1 MALTIW
7 GYADGCDRV
16 SVCIGAG
23 YDPRRHSSGRLCD
36 GVQRSRAGVRWCAL
50 LGAIGHGSRMILMT
64 SGLNIE
70 WSTFM
75 ASMLVGHHWYS
86 MVALVSGASE
96 SVYRGGVIP
105 MFPGIS
111 GLYRNDFGGKN
122 QPVRLQR
129 TVDDYPVNQLSYS
142 FIDCWCVIHRS
153 FHSWI
158 MVVPQAPSRIKIAS
172 LKHTD
177 ERQPPLLRVLL

>member
-1 MALTIW
+1 MGVIEFLLALAQDMILAAIPAV
-7 GYADGCDRV
+7 GFAMV
-16 SVCIGAG
+16 FNV
-23 YDPRRHSSGRLCD
+23 P
-36 GVQRSRAGVRWCAL
+36 VRALRWCAL

-75 ASMLVGHHWYS
+75 ASMLVGTIGIQWSRWYLAHPKVFT
-86 MVALVSGASE
+86 VAA
-96 SVYRGGVIP
+96 VIP

-111 GLYRNDFGGKN
+111 AYTAMISAVKIS
-122 QPVRLQR
+122 
-129 TVDDYPVNQLSYS
+129 QLGYS
-142 FIDCWCVIHRS
+142 EPLMITLLTNFLTASFDCWCVIHRS

-158 MVVPQAPSRIKIAS
+158 MVVPQAPSRIKLPH
-172 LKHTD
+172 LKHAD